1 MEANIHDAKTHL
13 SRLLSRVAQGEE
25 VTIAKAGR
33 PVAKLVPIPPRIGRR
48 IPGSARGRIVI
59 SAKFD
64 EPLPKEVQESFE

>member
-33 PVAKLVPIPPRIGRR
+33 PVAKLVPIPPKTGRR

-59 SAKFD
+59 SAEFD

>member
-48 IPGSARGRIVI
+48 IPGSAGGRIVI